1 VVDKTRLHLQ
11 RWIMRTKRT
20 EAKLIGYTLFYD
32 RTGKLV
38 TERTS
43 TDITALKDFLSAEEF
58 NTLSIILREAT
69 AKLDNIHGQIEAHLN
84 ARLLTD

>member
-1 VVDKTRLHLQ
+1 
-11 RWIMRTKRT
+11 MRTKRT